1 MEEQKKENLPENT
14 EAENSLEDTSEAQ
27 KAAQPAGRSFLWM
40 LAGAYLLY
48 TGYSLAAAV
57 IRGEEG
63 ATTIFLLIGIVFLAI
78 GAGLVFTGGKNLLKA
93 NKMKQ
98 ELEAGKSAG
107 MAGAEAAAGGELKTE
122 EQPAAQKKM
131 STADRANLAK
141 RLDEEEAS
149 SEVEETSLN
158 EEPSPEEEEENQK

>member
-40 LAGAYLLY
+40 LAGVYLLY

-63 ATTIFLLIGIVFLAI
+63 ATPIFLLIGIVFLTI

-98 ELEAGKSAG
+98 EPGSRKISRYG
-107 MAGAEAAAGGELKTE
+107 RCRSSSRRRTE
-122 EQPAAQKKM
+122 NRR
-131 STADRANLAK
+131 TAC
-141 RLDEEEAS
+141 
-149 SEVEETSLN
+149 
-158 EEPSPEEEEENQK
+158 SPEENEHCRQSKSGEETG

>member
-40 LAGAYLLY
+40 LAGVYLLY

-63 ATTIFLLIGIVFLAI
+63 ATPF
-78 GAGLVFTGGKNLLKA
+78 
-93 NKMKQ
+93 
-98 ELEAGKSAG
+98 
-107 MAGAEAAAGGELKTE
+107 
-122 EQPAAQKKM
+122 P
-131 STADRANLAK
+131 ADRNRISDHWS
-141 RLDEEEAS
+141 RLGVYRRKES
-149 SEVEETSLN
+149 SEG
-158 EEPSPEEEEENQK
+158 

>member
-40 LAGAYLLY
+40 LAGVYLLY

-63 ATTIFLLIGIVFLAI
+63 ATPIFLLIGIVFLII
-78 GAGLVFTGGKNLLKA
+78 GAGLV
-93 NKMKQ
+93 
-98 ELEAGKSAG
+98 
-107 MAGAEAAAGGELKTE
+107 
-122 EQPAAQKKM
+122 
-131 STADRANLAK
+131 
-141 RLDEEEAS
+141 
-149 SEVEETSLN
+149 
-158 EEPSPEEEEENQK
+158 

>member
-40 LAGAYLLY
+40 LAGVYLLY

-63 ATTIFLLIGIVFLAI
+63 ATPIFLLIGIVFLTI

-98 ELEAGKSAG
+98 ELEAGKS
-107 MAGAEAAAGGELKTE
+107 
-122 EQPAAQKKM
+122 
-131 STADRANLAK
+131 SFR
-141 RLDEEEAS
+141 
-149 SEVEETSLN
+149 
-158 EEPSPEEEEENQK
+158 